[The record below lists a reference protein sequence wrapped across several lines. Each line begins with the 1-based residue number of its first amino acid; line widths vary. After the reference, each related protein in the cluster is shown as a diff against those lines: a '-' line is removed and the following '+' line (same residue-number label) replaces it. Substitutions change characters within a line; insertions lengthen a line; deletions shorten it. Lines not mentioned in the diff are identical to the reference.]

1 MLLSKARNGQK
12 GFQVVH
18 TESESAARRRRTGGA
33 WWLLLAAGVLVC
45 GLVAGCA
52 QAGQSSPAEESAS
65 SDFVDNPSDVDDRA
79 ERAAEEKRQQ
89 QEREAA
95 WRARFPV
102 DDYSNTLLI
111 GDSLMQNAS
120 ASLSEAMPGVAINA
134 DAGRTLETGGV
145 VLDDESPD
153 AGILDQVRNDDGSYA
168 RYVIGAGN
176 NDGGGMPIEAAEEI
190 VDCLGPDKEIYFV
203 TMCSLINPGATTVTN
218 ETIDVMVERYPN
230 VHKIDWHG
238 FLEGR
243 ESDFLSDG
251 IHVYRDCEPDYAAF
265 IKEGLDVV
273 Y

>member
-1 MLLSKARNGQK
+1 M
-12 GFQVVH
+12 
-18 TESESAARRRRTGGA
+18 
-33 WWLLLAAGVLVC
+33 WLLVAAGVLVC

-52 QAGQSSPAEESAS
+52 QTDQPASADASPS
-65 SDFVDNPSDVDDRA
+65 SDFADKPSDIDDRA
-79 ERAAEEKRQQ
+79 ERAAEEERRRQ
-89 QEREAA
+89 EKEAA

-120 ASLSEAMPGVAINA
+120 VALSEAMPGVSINA

-145 VLDDESPD
+145 VLDDESPY
-153 AGILDQVRNDDGSYA
+153 AGILDQVRNDDGSFA
-168 RYVIGAGN
+168 RYVVGAGN

-190 VDCLGPDKEIYFV
+190 VNCLGPDKEIYFV
-203 TMCSLINPGATTVTN
+203 TMCSLINPGATAVTN
-218 ETIDVMVERYPN
+218 ESIDAMVERYPN

-238 FLEGR
+238 YLEGR

-251 IHVYRDCEPDYAAF
+251 VHVYRDREADYAAF